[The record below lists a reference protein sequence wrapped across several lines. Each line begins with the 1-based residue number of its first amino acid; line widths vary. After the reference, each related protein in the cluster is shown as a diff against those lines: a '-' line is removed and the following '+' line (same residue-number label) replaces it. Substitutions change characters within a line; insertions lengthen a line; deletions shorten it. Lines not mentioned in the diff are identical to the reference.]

1 MPNKWLK
8 SGLKI
13 WIKLEM
19 TDLIEQETLKVRD
32 VTNIGNLDYGNTEAL
47 VNMAREARVL
57 HY

>member
-1 MPNKWLK
+1 LPNKWLK

-32 VTNIGNLDYGNTEAL
+32 VTNIGNLGCGNTEAL

>member
-1 MPNKWLK
+1 
-8 SGLKI
+8 
-13 WIKLEM
+13 M

>member
-1 MPNKWLK
+1 
-8 SGLKI
+8 
-13 WIKLEM
+13 M

-32 VTNIGNLDYGNTEAL
+32 VTNIGNLGYGNTEAL